1 MAIGSSRIRSFSC
14 GTGIQAVLPGRRC
27 SPDHAEVLVSWK
39 RFLIVPNVLRLQ
51 RHAPKD
57 VSTRWDTYWEGISRT
72 GEHGDVLWDTE
83 SATEAKR
90 YIEELRRHCDLSLP
104 IVDAGCGNGRF
115 TRVLAEVFPFTLGV
129 DLAPH
134 AITRAVD
141 ESRGIPNLAFR
152 AMDLTASMAG
162 TELAA
167 ELGEA
172 NVLVRGVFH
181 TLDLSDRQAM
191 ARNLRDVLGARGTLL
206 LAETDFPGSILE
218 YLQHLGATPTSL
230 PKPLERAITTGIPRP
245 AHFGSVEMAECFPS
259 NEWEVLL
266 SEKTLIETVP
276 MRTPSEPETL
286 PGWLAILRTRLPAPT
301 TP

>member
-1 MAIGSSRIRSFSC
+1 M
-14 GTGIQAVLPGRRC
+14 
-27 SPDHAEVLVSWK
+27 SWK
-39 RFLIVPNVLRLQ
+39 RYFIVPNVLRLQ

-57 VSTRWDTYWEGISRT
+57 VSSRWDAYWESISRT

-83 SATEAKR
+83 SATEAER
-90 YIEELRRHCDLSLP
+90 YLEELRRHCDLSLP

-115 TRVLAEVFPFTLGV
+115 TRMLADVFPFTLGV

-134 AITRAVD
+134 AITRANE
-141 ESRGIPNLAFR
+141 ESRGIPDLAFR
-152 AMDLTASMAG
+152 AMDLAAPMAG

-181 TLDLSDRQAM
+181 TLDLPDRQAM
-191 ARNLRDVLGARGTLL
+191 AHNLRDVLGARGTLL

-245 AHFGSVEMAECFPS
+245 AHFGSAEMAECFPAD
-259 NEWEVLL
+259 EWTVLL
-266 SEKTLIETVP
+266 SERTFIETVP
-276 MRTPSEPETL
+276 MRTPDLPETL
-286 PGWLAILRTRLPAPT
+286 PGWLAILRTRQQAAS